1 MIPFGQQLPQVVTS
15 IPGPESRARIDILAR
30 HECPAITARRA
41 RRAAALG
48 AADDDPIVWA
58 EALGANVRD
67 VDGNVLVDLTAGFAV
82 ALLGHRDPRV
92 VAAVKAQADRLL
104 HAMGDAFPD
113 TTRIELLARLARIA
127 PVDVHGDPLEVAMLG
142 LSGADAID
150 LAVRTARLATGRRG
164 VLVFEGGY
172 HGLALGVLGLQAYKP
187 SFTEPFADTTHPFV
201 RVVPWACEASCVEDA
216 LSDGTIGLVL
226 AEPLQGRGGMRL
238 PPDGWLPEVQAL
250 AHRHGALFALDE
262 IQSGLGRTGDWWCG
276 PAQGAA
282 PDLLCTGKALGG
294 GLPMSACL
302 GPRRV
307 MDAWGASRGEAI
319 ATQTFLGH
327 PLGAAAALA
336 SLTALEADDVPAL
349 ARGREARLRK
359 AFGAAGL
366 SVQGRGLMLGV
377 QTGPRSLHIARALLR
392 EGWIVLPAG
401 ADGDVLALTPP
412 VVLTDEQVDAFALA
426 VARHVREAS
435 P

>member
-1 MIPFGQQLPQVVTS
+1 VLPFGRQLPSVVTPV
-15 IPGPESRARIDILAR
+15 PGPESRSRVDVLAR
-30 HECPAITARRA
+30 HECPAVTARRA
-41 RRAAALG
+41 RRAEMLG
-48 AADDDPIVWA
+48 AADDDPIVWD

-92 VAAVKAQADRLL
+92 VAAVKTQADRLL

-113 TTRIELLARLARIA
+113 TTRIDLLARLARLA
-127 PVDVHGDPLEVAMLG
+127 PNDTHGDPLEVAMLG

-150 LAVRTARLATGRRG
+150 LCVRTARLASGRPG

-187 SFTEPFADTTHPFV
+187 AFTAPFADTTHPFV
-201 RVVPWACEASCVEDA
+201 RVVPWACSAACIEDA

-226 AEPLQGRGGMRL
+226 AEPMQGRGGMRL
-238 PPDGWLPEVQAL
+238 PPDGWLSEVQAI

-276 PAQGAA
+276 PAQGAD

-302 GPRRV
+302 GSRRV
-307 MDAWGASRGEAI
+307 MNAWGASRGEAI

-327 PLGAAAALA
+327 PLGCAAALA
-336 SLTALEADDVPAL
+336 SLSALEGDGAPSL
-349 ARGREARLRK
+349 ARSREARLRK
-359 AFGAAGL
+359 AFGAHGL
-366 SVQGRGLMLGV
+366 AVQGRGLMLGV
-377 QTGPRSLHIARALLR
+377 QTGSGSLGLARDLLR
-392 EGWIVLPAG
+392 EGWLVLPAG
-401 ADGDVLALTPP
+401 AEADVLALTPP
-412 VVLTDEQVDAFALA
+412 LVLTDDQIDGFASA
-426 VARHVREAS
+426 VARCRQEAG
-435 P
+435 